1 MRISAYSQDVLR
13 YKTQKPV
20 KIFLSCLPVDE
31 VHLAK
36 RAMAK
41 EDANQTFEF
50 DVEDKQEQG
59 ESKNEESPSA
69 ADILKRIREC
79 YGESVAKAFEGEKF

>member
-1 MRISAYSQDVLR
+1 MAN
-13 YKTQKPV
+13 
-20 KIFLSCLPVDE
+20 E
-31 VHLAK
+31 V
-36 RAMAK
+36 
-41 EDANQTFEF
+41 ANQTFEF
-50 DVEDKQEQG
+50 EVEGKQEKR

>member
-13 YKTQKPV
+13 YKTQKPA

-31 VHLAK
+31 VPLVK
-36 RAMAK
+36 RAMAN

-50 DVEDKQEQG
+50 EVEDKQEQK
-59 ESKNEESPSA
+59 ESKNKESPSA

>member
-1 MRISAYSQDVLR
+1 MGISAYSQDVLR
-13 YKTQKPV
+13 YKTQKPA
-20 KIFLSCLPVDE
+20 KIFLSCLPVNE

-36 RAMAK
+36 CAMAN

>member
-1 MRISAYSQDVLR
+1 
-13 YKTQKPV
+13 
-20 KIFLSCLPVDE
+20 
-31 VHLAK
+31 
-36 RAMAK
+36 MAN

-79 YGESVAKAFEGEKF
+79 YGENVAKAFEGEKF